1 MSTLYTLF
9 SLILTL
15 SIIVTFHEFG
25 HFYFARRYGVMVKR
39 FSIGFG
45 KPLFSITDKKGTEF
59 SVAAIPLGGYVS
71 MLDQRVE
78 EVPEHLLDQSFNCKP
93 VWQRMVIVAAGPM
106 ANFILAILIY
116 WFLFVLGVSTV
127 IPVTGTVEPGSPA
140 FQAGIVSNQ
149 EIVSIDGETT
159 ASWQEIYIQ
168 LLSRMGETGVIA
180 VETRELGAQ
189 QTEQKSV
196 TIEKW
201 MSEQETPS
209 PLKSLGIRPYF
220 PEIPAVLGQVA
231 DDGRAAAAGLVAGD
245 KVLSIN
251 GQPVGDWI
259 AMVDL
264 VRESAEKPMQ
274 LSIDRRGQTIELTA
288 TPAKKVTE
296 EGDAIGYLGVG
307 VQSVSWPDD
316 LKRELEYSVV
326 SAWVPALTKTWQM
339 TRLTVDSFG
348 KMLTGLVSVK
358 NLGGPISIAK
368 MAGDNLESGLQAFLG
383 FIAYFSISLG
393 ILNLLPIP
401 VLDGGHLF
409 FYAIELVIGKPV
421 PDAIQAIAYRVGIV
435 MVGTLMVVAI
445 YNDLL
450 KL

>member
-1 MSTLYTLF
+1 MNTLFTIF

-15 SIIVTFHEFG
+15 SIIVTIHEFG

-45 KPLFSITDKKGTEF
+45 KPLYSYVDKKGTEF

-71 MLDQRVE
+71 MLDTRVE
-78 EVPEHLLDQSFNCKP
+78 EVPEELLPQTFNCKP
-93 VWQRMVIVAAGPM
+93 VWQRMMIVAAGPA
-106 ANFILAILIY
+106 ANFVLAILIY

-127 IPVTGTVEPGSPA
+127 IPVTGTLNQDLPA
-140 FQAGIVSNQ
+140 YQAGIRPNQ
-149 EIVSIDGETT
+149 EIVAVDGT
-159 ASWQEIYIQ
+159 AATSWQEIYIQ
-168 LLSRMGETGVIA
+168 LLSRMGETGSLSI
-180 VETRELGAQ
+180 ETRELGSQ
-189 QTEQKSV
+189 QTEQV
-196 TIEKW
+196 TIPIKRW
-201 MSEQETPS
+201 MAEQETPA
-209 PLKSLGIRPYF
+209 PLKSLGIQPYF
-220 PEIPAVLGQVA
+220 PEIPAVIGQVA
-231 DDGRAAAAGLVAGD
+231 EDGRAEIAGLGSGD
-245 KVLSIN
+245 HVLSVDGVPIA
-251 GQPVGDWI
+251 DWM
-259 AMVDL
+259 AMVEI
-264 VRESAEKPMQ
+264 VRNSVEKP
-274 LSIDRRGQTIELTA
+274 LLFEIDRQGQTLELTV
-288 TPAKKVTE
+288 TPKSKTTE
-296 EGDAIGYLGVG
+296 DGAYIGFLGVG
-307 VQSVSWPDD
+307 VQSVDWPES
-316 LKRELEYSVV
+316 LKRELEYSVI
-326 SAWVPALTKTWQM
+326 SAWVPAFSKTWQM

-409 FYAIELVIGKPV
+409 FYAIELLTGKPV
-421 PDAIQAIAYRVGIV
+421 SDKIQMIAYKVGIFL
-435 MVGTLMVVAI
+435 VGTLMIVAI

>member
-15 SIIVTFHEFG
+15 SIIVTIHEFG

-45 KPLFSITDKKGTEF
+45 KPLYSITDKKGTEF

-93 VWQRMVIVAAGPM
+93 VWQRMVIVAAGPV
-106 ANFILAILIY
+106 ANFILAILLY

-140 FQAGIVSNQ
+140 FQAGISANQ

-159 ASWQEIYIQ
+159 ISWQEIYIQ
-168 LLSRMGETGVIA
+168 LLSRMGETGVVA

-196 TIEKW
+196 AIKTW
-201 MSEQETPS
+201 MVEQETPS

-231 DDGRAAAAGLVAGD
+231 GDGRAAAAGLVSGD
-245 KVLSIN
+245 KIVSID
-251 GQPVGDWI
+251 GQAVGDWM
-259 AMVDL
+259 AMVDI
-264 VRESAEKPMQ
+264 VRVSAEKP
-274 LSIDRRGQTIELTA
+274 LLVTIDRQGQTLELSVI
-288 TPAKKVTE
+288 PAKKLTE
-296 EGDAIGYLGVG
+296 EGDSIGYLGVG
-307 VQSVSWPDD
+307 VESVGWPDE
-316 LKRELEYSVV
+316 LKRELEYSVL
-326 SAWVPALTKTWQM
+326 SAWMPALTKTWQM
-339 TRLTVDSFG
+339 TRLTFDSFG

-368 MAGDNLESGLQAFLG
+368 MAGDNLESGFQAFLG

-409 FYAIELVIGKPV
+409 FYAIELITGKPV
-421 PDAIQAIAYRVGIV
+421 SDAVQAIAYRVGIV